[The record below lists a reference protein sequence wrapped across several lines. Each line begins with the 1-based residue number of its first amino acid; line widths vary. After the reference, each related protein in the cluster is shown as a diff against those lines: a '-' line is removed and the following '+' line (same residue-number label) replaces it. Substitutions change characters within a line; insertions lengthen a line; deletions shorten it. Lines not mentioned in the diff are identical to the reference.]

1 METKPNDYAYSSN
14 ASSPSLPP
22 PSSARIATRIE
33 LIRGAKLNTRI
44 LIIRRRRRTHENFRH
59 ANSRRLSSTF
69 YQPKNIFIPL
79 LRRMNYPSIV
89 NEYAQVKS
97 PFRTIGGGVNGI
109 FAMVE
114 WWVDQQRRKFCVK
127 RLSAGESWRQSLNR
141 VESLEISRSIGEFAR
156 MKTIFFWWFERIWW
170 EFLLGMV
177 RVNV

>member
-14 ASSPSLPP
+14 ASPSLPP

-44 LIIRRRRRTHENFRH
+44 LIITRGGGGGPTKIFVTRTLV
-59 ANSRRLSSTF
+59 ASSTF

-114 WWVDQQRRKFCVK
+114 
-127 RLSAGESWRQSLNR
+127 
-141 VESLEISRSIGEFAR
+141 
-156 MKTIFFWWFERIWW
+156 
-170 EFLLGMV
+170 
-177 RVNV
+177 